1 MESHW
6 AKPVKENQPPFFTSR
21 GKVIEYLNTMLR
33 HKFYHR
39 AKKIPV
45 SEQELKARKKGDKKK
60 DDSEEKKKEEQK
72 ATESDKRPE
81 DGEGK
86 SGTTVVSV
94 FFCHLKILLLEN
106 DGNRNYL
113 KLLKNM

>member
-94 FFCHLKILLLEN
+94 FFCHLKI
-106 DGNRNYL
+106 
-113 KLLKNM
+113 